1 MPYPKLAGSPNY
13 SSTGAGNNSKFI
25 PQIWS
30 TRLNDKFYANTFY
43 EEIANTSYA
52 GEISGKG
59 DEVVIRTIPDIEV
72 FDHEDDQDLQVQL
85 PESDNVTLT
94 IDQGHYTNCRLPDV
108 AKYQSDLN
116 LVDIWAEDAA
126 KRMKIRVDKNILGS
140 IYAAA
145 AAVNAGATAGAD
157 SGGIN
162 LGTVATPLV
171 LTKANIVDILVENYS
186 VCLDETD
193 TPDEERYV
201 ILPPSMCARIK
212 TSELKDASLTGDGNS
227 TLRTGKVG
235 MIDRLHIYSSRH
247 LRNTAGVYDII
258 FGHKSALTYASQI
271 TEMETI
277 RAERKF
283 ASYMRSLNVYGFDVI
298 CPEQLGHSV
307 ATLG

>member
-1 MPYPKLAGSPNY
+1 MPYPVLAGSPAY
-13 SSTGAGNNSKFI
+13 GSAGTSKFI

-43 EEIANTSYA
+43 EEIANTNYE

-59 DEVVIRTIPDIEV
+59 DEVIIRTIPDIEV
-72 FDHEDDQDLQVQL
+72 YDHEDDQDLQVQL
-85 PESDNVTLT
+85 PESPNVTLT

-108 AKYQSDLN
+108 GKYQSDLN
-116 LVDIWAEDAA
+116 LVDIWANDAA
-126 KRMKIRVDKNILGS
+126 KRMKIRVDSNILGS

-145 AAVNAGATAGAD
+145 AAVNAGANAGAD
-157 SGGIN
+157 SASIN
-162 LGTVATPLV
+162 LGTVAAPLLV
-171 LTKANIVDILVENYS
+171 NKGNIVDILVENYG

-235 MIDRLHIYSSRH
+235 MIDRLAIYSSRH
-247 LRNTAGVYDII
+247 LRNTAGVYDVV
-258 FGHKSALTYASQI
+258 FGQKAALTYASQI

-307 ATLG
+307 VRLG